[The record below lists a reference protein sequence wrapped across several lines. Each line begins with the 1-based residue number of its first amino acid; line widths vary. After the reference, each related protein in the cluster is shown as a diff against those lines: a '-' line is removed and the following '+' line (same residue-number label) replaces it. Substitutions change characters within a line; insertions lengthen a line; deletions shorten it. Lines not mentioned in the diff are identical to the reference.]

1 MDTDTHSSGLAW
13 SGSSDHALPVPESF
27 SAMDGKGADTGT
39 GQGSGEEHINFGHPA
54 KKSDENGP
62 AKDTLRIADSFSEFS
77 DSDFKDESA
86 GASLL

>member
-1 MDTDTHSSGLAW
+1 MDMDTHSAGLAW
-13 SGSSDHALPVPESF
+13 SGASDNALPVPES
-27 SAMDGKGADTGT
+27 SAAMNGNGADVGT

-54 KKSDENGP
+54 KKSDENDP

-77 DSDFKDESA
+77 EPDSKDESV